1 MASYLMQSAVLS
13 ISAYR
18 ASQLLSLYWGGA
30 MCGRFIGAGA
40 LRVVPPGIALAVC
53 GALAASLALLSSF
66 STGTT
71 AAVAIIAIG
80 FCNSIMF
87 PTIFALAVEGLGEAA
102 PKGSGILCMAIV
114 GGAIVPEI
122 SGIIADA
129 RGLAVALLV
138 PALCYVWITIYGA
151 TIARHPARTPA

>member
-1 MASYLMQSAVLS
+1 
-13 ISAYR
+13 
-18 ASQLLSLYWGGA
+18 
-30 MCGRFIGAGA
+30 MCGRFMGAGV
-40 LRVVPPGIALAVC
+40 LRAVPPGIALAVC

-71 AAVAIIAIG
+71 AAAAIIAIG
-80 FCNSIMF
+80 LCNSIMF

-102 PKGSGILCMAIV
+102 PEGSGILCMAIV

-122 SGIIADA
+122 SGIVADA

-151 TIARHPARTPA
+151 TAARHPAQAPA